1 MKHAI
6 LVGLVAGLFVVV
18 AFQHRQVNRFRAD
31 NERLAEAATEVEQLK
46 GAVAQFASLPT
57 VDNATT
63 EIARLREE
71 NHDLLKLRN
80 EVSQLRRQK
89 SEFDKLR
96 AENERLRDLAKK
108 ANASSSQG
116 SMKPILTRKEN
127 FSNQGFR
134 TPEAT
139 VHTFFWARRQNDVQA
154 LSNCLLPESWNAAI
168 RGNAGLLEGG
178 HFVPYLAEQFAKTTA
193 IGIVAR
199 RNLSG
204 EVVQLGIEI
213 TFDGNPGSQKVALT
227 LKRTGDD
234 WKLDLKELF

>member
-6 LVGLVAGLFVVV
+6 LIGLGAGLLVVV
-18 AFQHRQVNRFRAD
+18 AFQYREVNRIRAE
-31 NERLAEAATEVEQLK
+31 NEKLAEAAAEVEQLR
-46 GAVAQFASLPT
+46 GAAAQHASSAAAI
-57 VDNATT
+57 NADA
-63 EIARLREE
+63 EIGRLREE

-80 EVSQLRRQK
+80 DVRQLREQK
-89 SEFDKLR
+89 SEFDKLH

-108 ANASSSQG
+108 ANASFLPG
-116 SMKPILTRKEN
+116 SMKPIVIRKEN

-139 VHTFFWARRQNDVQA
+139 VQTFFWTRRQNDVQA
-154 LSNCLLPESWNAAI
+154 LSHCLLPEGWNSI

-178 HFVPYLAEQFAKTTA
+178 HFVPYLAEQFARTSA

-199 RNLSG
+199 RNLSE
-204 EVVQLGIEI
+204 EVIQLGVEI
-213 TFDGNPGSQKVALT
+213 SFDGYPSPQKVALT
-227 LKRTGDD
+227 LKRAGDD